1 MSSTRPQTQTPPR
14 RTELLLAGALL
25 LLAGTLRMGWPAA
38 TEFKADEARLYA
50 LALDAATGA
59 GLPLRGIGT
68 SVGFPNFPLSVWL
81 YALPLWVWPHPYSAV
96 LFTGALN
103 TLAVAACW
111 WLARRVWGAEAALL
125 AALLYAASPWAIIY
139 SRKLWAQNLLPL
151 FVMGWAASGLLA
163 FSAPLFYRG
172 YAKSICTSINHVVCH
187 GIPGDKFLNEG
198 DIVNVDITSILDG
211 YYGDTS
217 KTFSVGN
224 ISVKAEKLIK
234 VTYESMMEGIKI
246 LKPGITLGDIG
257 FAIQSYAESHG
268 CSVVRD
274 FCGHGIGK
282 TFHEEPNILHYGKKD
297 EGMKLK
303 KGMVFTIEPMINL
316 GEYHTKVLQDGW
328 TAVTKDK
335 SLSAQFEHT
344 VGIVDNG
351 YVIFTL

>member
-1 MSSTRPQTQTPPR
+1 MKVEKEEFSSVKIYN
-14 RTELLLAGALL
+14 EVD
-25 LLAGTLRMGWPAA
+25 
-38 TEFKADEARLYA
+38 FN
-50 LALDAATGA
+50 
-59 GLPLRGIGT
+59 GLKKSG
-68 SVGFPNFPLSVWL
+68 
-81 YALPLWVWPHPYSAV
+81 
-96 LFTGALN
+96 
-103 TLAVAACW
+103 
-111 WLARRVWGAEAALL
+111 EL
-125 AALLYAASPWAIIY
+125 AARTLEYIEKLIKPGVKTDFIDQAANKY
-139 SRKLWAQNLLPL
+139 LNDH
-151 FVMGWAASGLLA
+151 GA

-172 YAKSICTSINHVVCH
+172 YTKSICTSINHVVCH
-187 GIPGDKFLNEG
+187 GIPGDKVLNEG

-217 KTFSVGN
+217 KTFSIGS
-224 ISVKAEKLIK
+224 ISVKAEKLLK

-344 VGIVDNG
+344 VGIIDNG